1 MPIPMIASAP
11 AADVTPY
18 RDLASTGGTIDPE
31 TQAKIDEMNMIIAM
45 QQQQMLRNRVQAQ
58 TAATSSLSSS
68 DIGSTLGALYKG
80 GQQAGII
87 PAPRAQLVK
96 LPTTA

>member
-1 MPIPMIASAP
+1 MIASAP

-18 RDLASTGGTIDPE
+18 HDLAATGGTIDPE
-31 TQAKIDEMNMIIAM
+31 TQARIDEMNMIIAM

-58 TAATSSLSSS
+58 AATSPLSSS